1 MSDSRPLDPR
11 VRRTR
16 RFLQEALLAL
26 AEEQDFAAIRV
37 GQITRRADVNRNT
50 FYLHYRDKDDLVAQ
64 TLEGLFDE
72 LTVPSRAFFE
82 SHKSLSP
89 DVVPESTLALFRE
102 LGHRPGFYHRLLGEA
117 GSTAFADRLRA
128 FYEGQFLRLWH
139 DFGVTAAPGS
149 PPAEL
154 RARFAATAMEGAIGW
169 WLEEGEPVD
178 PDQAAAWAWQLLS
191 PLWFA
196 ATGQDAA
203 AT

>member
-1 MSDSRPLDPR
+1 MSTSRPLDPR

-16 RFLQEALLAL
+16 RLLQDALLAL
-26 AEEQDFAAIRV
+26 AEERDFSAITV
-37 GQITRRADVNRNT
+37 GEITRRADVNRNT
-50 FYLHYRDKDDLVAQ
+50 FYLHYRDKDDLVTQ
-64 TLEGLFDE
+64 TLDALFDE
-72 LTVPSRAFFE
+72 LTAPSRAFVE

-102 LGHRPGFYHRLLGEA
+102 LGHRPRFYHRLLGEA

-128 FYEGQFLRLWH
+128 FHERQFLRLWH
-139 DFGVTAAPGS
+139 DFGVSAAPGR

-154 RARFAATAMEGAIGW
+154 RARFGATAMEGAIGW
-169 WLEEGEPVD
+169 WLSSEEAVD
-178 PDQAAAWAWQLLS
+178 SDQAATWAWQLLT

-196 ATGQDAA
+196 AVGQDAA